1 MRRLKLSN
9 VRQGD
14 EMMGE
19 KLILLLVNPL
29 AKNKDPTYNR
39 LSSEL
44 GYRGGTRQR
53 NEIRIRRACSRSQ
66 SCISI
71 LMARKKK
78 EKEKALN
85 SIDCLPF
92 PTTRVSVAFG
102 SYTLFNLGIHQQEL
116 CTHISPNE

>member
-78 EKEKALN
+78 KKKRLLTV
-85 SIDCLPF
+85 SI
-92 PTTRVSVAFG
+92 V
-102 SYTLFNLGIHQQEL
+102 YLFLRREFL
-116 CTHISPNE
+116 